1 MNEQNA
7 HEAGSESSDGLERDQ
22 WRRDME
28 PRTTCTL
35 GTVTMD
41 MTNSE
46 ITARVYS
53 RGKIAIRV
61 PSFNG
66 PTDHLL
72 DLVEAVRLLGE
83 LQSAVLGE
91 LVRRSA

>member
-1 MNEQNA
+1 
-7 HEAGSESSDGLERDQ
+7 
-22 WRRDME
+22 ME

-35 GTVTMD
+35 GTVTTD
-41 MTNSE
+41 MPNSE

-53 RGKIAIRV
+53 RGEIAIRV
-61 PSFNG
+61 PSWNG

-72 DLVEAVRLLGE
+72 DLGEAVRLLGE